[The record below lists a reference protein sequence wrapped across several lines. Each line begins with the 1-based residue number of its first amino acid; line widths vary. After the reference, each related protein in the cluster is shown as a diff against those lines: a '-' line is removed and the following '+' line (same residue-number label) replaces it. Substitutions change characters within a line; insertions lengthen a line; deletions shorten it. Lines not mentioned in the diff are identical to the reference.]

1 MSSSRPTT
9 FRSASTDCWH
19 ENDDKQTDTNLTSM
33 INSQK
38 KYKKYQSV
46 EKMSEGIN
54 SSPTLVKS
62 HSNFAENLESYS
74 NRIEP
79 SNKDKFKSKSYL
91 LSIGRSA
98 NQSQYINQTLDKNS
112 SRSFIK
118 KSNNS
123 IANCNATISGAI
135 TSKASKSKSSQL
147 NSQISNLPSATTSC
161 VNTHKKKR
169 SSLFN
174 LFSFN
179 RSTNNSSNNI
189 ANIPSGPLVQPDSPM
204 DYREFSTTDF
214 FTNEEYSVNN
224 FNELSEDFNQPLPEY
239 VSQWSSSNSTSTADM
254 IDVESRSP
262 RPHSVAFYTENSKH
276 SPSPVKKN
284 LKNSKLSLDIEEL
297 NEEPKKPRLRK
308 NNSTRSK
315 GFSVPLNASFCLN
328 PVPINCIHSFSTN
341 SNSKIPLIPGDYS
354 PTNRFYKTASSIR
367 STTNTSILSLN
378 NNENHLFKKANK
390 TSFDAD
396 DDEANLFK
404 PGDSFKMEEE
414 GSCLKELYQ
423 KFKIDDD
430 VINIENSMNQD
441 SSTEFVKKNSLK
453 NRLVKQTNVDHD
465 ADSTLEN
472 ENQVISIFIH
482 IMCRIEF

>member
-19 ENDDKQTDTNLTSM
+19 ENDDKQTDHNLTSR
-33 INSQK
+33 IDTPK
-38 KYKKYQSV
+38 KFMRYQSV
-46 EKMSEGIN
+46 EKMNDGMN
-54 SSPTLVKS
+54 SAPQLVKS

-74 NRIEP
+74 NRVEP
-79 SNKDKFKSKSYL
+79 SNRDKFKSKSYL
-91 LSIGRSA
+91 LSINRSVNNSQYF
-98 NQSQYINQTLDKNS
+98 NQSLDKNS
-112 SRSFIK
+112 ARSFIK

-123 IANCNATISGAI
+123 IANCNATISGTI
-135 TSKASKSKSSQL
+135 TSKASKSKSSQI

-161 VNTHKKKR
+161 INTHKKKR

-174 LFSFN
+174 LFSFSN

-189 ANIPSGPLVQPDSPM
+189 ANITSGPPDSPI
-204 DYREFSTTDF
+204 DYKDFSTPDF
-214 FTNEEYSVNN
+214 FANDEYSVNN

-254 IDVESRSP
+254 IDIESRSP
-262 RPHSVAFYTENSKH
+262 RPHSVAFYTDNSKH

-284 LKNSKLSLDIEEL
+284 LKNSKLSLDIEEIK
-297 NEEPKKPRLRK
+297 EEPKAPRLRK

-341 SNSKIPLIPGDYS
+341 SNPKIPLIPGDHS

-367 STTNTSILSLN
+367 STANTSILSLN
-378 NNENHLFKKANK
+378 NNENYLFKKTNK
-390 TSFDAD
+390 TSFD
-396 DDEANLFK
+396 DEDANLFK
-404 PGDSFKMEEE
+404 PGNSFNMEEE

-423 KFKIDDD
+423 KLKIADD
-430 VINIENSMNQD
+430 VQNSENSKNKDSLNSNIEFD
-441 SSTEFVKKNSLK
+441 KKNSLK
-453 NRLVKQTNVDHD
+453 RLVKQTNVDYD

-472 ENQVISIFIH
+472 ENQVII
-482 IMCRIEF
+482 